1 MTDVVVLV
9 DPAADAVVVASE
21 LEARR
26 TDTGSRVVQAPDRFL
41 GARFVLD
48 PAAQAWWESQGVA
61 DDVVVV
67 CRQVPELVSQLTPD
81 MAAVWILWCADQ
93 SEADHCA
100 EQGHVGLLAADAS
113 GLAAQVVSRVL
124 EPRGT
129 FHCPPPRAAWGP
141 FARRPADDASPSQ
154 PAPTARGPVAAA
166 ELLPPQPPAWAGDPP
181 DEYGAPPASSDSAPP
196 PLIRWPELSTAAA
209 GPRPLW
215 AGPTPPS
222 WPEPQIPN
230 GDGAARAPVPPPLAV
245 LSQATSAGRRAVA
258 GADRRDNGAAPAAG
272 FLTWVVSA
280 LRRDGA
286 GVGDRLGELGTR
298 LEARHSVIIGMA
310 TSKGGVLK
318 TTHTAGLGL
327 VGDTALAPRGGA
339 VAVVEANPDNADL
352 AIDLAIPTTAPTVR
366 ELIACLESGRE
377 TPRAHVVARTR
388 LEVWPEARQS
398 AGHGSAQIA
407 RLHDYLAATYSL
419 VIADF
424 NNCLPD
430 LAGGPAPELL
440 HAWARWIDVW
450 VVPADCSQKAL
461 VAAAESI
468 DALTACTRGS
478 ARSAAFVL
486 PLLVN
491 DPGARHDRRH
501 RDLVDDFRRRG
512 VAVVEVPHV
521 PRVGRAA
528 MNQWRLTDVH
538 KGLTRAW
545 VALLEEAV
553 AAAEERLAC

>member
-9 DPAADAVVVASE
+9 DPADDAAVVTRE

-26 TDTGSRVVQAPDRFL
+26 TDAGSRVLQAPDCFL
-41 GARFVLD
+41 GARFVTDL
-48 PAAQAWWESQGVA
+48 AAQTWWQSQRVA
-61 DDVVVV
+61 DDVVLV
-67 CRQVPELVSQLTPD
+67 CRQVPELFSQLAPD
-81 MAAVWILWCADQ
+81 MVAVWILWCANQ
-93 SEADHCA
+93 SEADDCA
-100 EQGHVGLLAADAS
+100 ERGHVGVLAADAS
-113 GLAAQVVSRVL
+113 DLAAQVVTRVL
-124 EPRGT
+124 ESLGT
-129 FHCPPPRAAWGP
+129 FRCPPPRAAWGP
-141 FARRPADDASPSQ
+141 FARRPAGAAALSQ
-154 PAPTARGPVAAA
+154 PAPPIDALRAAD
-166 ELLPPQPPAWAGDPP
+166 EPPLPQPPTRGGAER
-181 DEYGAPPASSDSAPP
+181 DEFGASPSASAEVPP
-196 PLIRWPELSTAAA
+196 PQIRWPELSTAAA

-215 AGPTPPS
+215 AGPPLST
-222 WPEPQIPN
+222 PEPPVPT
-230 GDGAARAPVPPPLAV
+230 GERAARAPLPPPLAV
-245 LSQATSAGRRAVA
+245 LSRATSEGRRAAA
-258 GADRRDNGAAPAAG
+258 GAERRDNGNAPAAG
-272 FLTWVVSA
+272 FLAWVVSA
-280 LRRDGA
+280 LRREGP
-286 GVGDRLGELGTR
+286 GVGDRLGELGAR
-298 LEARHSVIIGMA
+298 LEARHNVIVGMA

-327 VGDTALAPRGGA
+327 VAETALAPRGGA

-352 AIDLAIPTTAPTVR
+352 AIDLAIPATAPSVR

-377 TPRAHVVARTR
+377 TPRAHVVAGTR

-430 LAGGPAPELL
+430 VAGGPAPELL

-450 VVPADCSQKAL
+450 IVPADCSQKAL

-491 DPGARHDRRH
+491 DPGARRDRRH